1 MAQLRVNHI
10 HLRAPDPQKSAD
22 WYVEKFG
29 LKIQGHAKG
38 LGGTSTVRL
47 EVDNLT
53 INITSAPN
61 NEQIPEGTTENHFG
75 LEQFGFHTDDIASM
89 MADLEAK
96 GVKVLLPITDSPSGN
111 RISYVE
117 GPDNVMIEL
126 VQPLS

>member
-1 MAQLRVNHI
+1 MAKLRVNHI
-10 HLRAPDPQKSAD
+10 HLRAPNPEESAK
-22 WYVEKFG
+22 WYVDNFG
-29 LKIQGHAKG
+29 LKIQGRANG
-38 LGGTSTVRL
+38 LGGTDTVRL

-61 NEQIPEGTTENHFG
+61 QEDIPEGTTESHFG
-75 LEQFGFHTDDIASM
+75 LEHFGFHTDDIATM
-89 MADLEAK
+89 MKDLESK